1 MLNLINMKGHNMKTR
16 FFLLACMVIAL
27 TSCST
32 LYYNTMERLGIE
44 KREILVDRV
53 KDARDTQNETKEQF
67 LTAMEKFRSVVDFN
81 GGDLEDKY
89 NELKDTLDRTED
101 GADAVRDRIRAVE
114 DVSEALF
121 DEWRGEIDQYNSD
134 VLRRASREKYN
145 ITKDKYNDLISAM
158 KKAESRLEP
167 ALEPLRDQ
175 VLFLKHNLNARAIAG
190 LSNELIKVETN
201 VDNLVREMNEAIA
214 EADRFIS
221 ELETE

>member
-1 MLNLINMKGHNMKTR
+1 MKTR